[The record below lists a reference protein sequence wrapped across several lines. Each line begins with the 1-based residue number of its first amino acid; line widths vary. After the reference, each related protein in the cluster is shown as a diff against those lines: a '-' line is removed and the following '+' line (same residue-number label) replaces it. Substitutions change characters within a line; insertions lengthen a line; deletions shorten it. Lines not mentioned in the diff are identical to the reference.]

1 MGNIEDS
8 WLKLIT
14 DLQKSF
20 TEELSLKSILFLI
33 GVQELNMGVR
43 NFSKEEK
50 LDILHIATCSLLS
63 NYGFYTFEKIDGDG
77 WPHWK
82 EVKPVDSVSE
92 KDQEVLLKTAI
103 LNYFNKAE

>member
-33 GVQELNMGVR
+33 GVQELNMGIR

-50 LDILHIATCSLLS
+50 LDVLHIATCSLLS
-63 NYGFYTFEKIDGDG
+63 KYGFYMFDKIDEEG

-92 KDQEVLLKTAI
+92 KDQEVLLKKAI